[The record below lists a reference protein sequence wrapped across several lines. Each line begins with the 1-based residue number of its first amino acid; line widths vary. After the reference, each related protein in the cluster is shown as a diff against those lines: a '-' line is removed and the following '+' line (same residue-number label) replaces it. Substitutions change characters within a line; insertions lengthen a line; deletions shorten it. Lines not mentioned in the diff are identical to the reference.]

1 LKQEALDVVMWSA
14 QSQSMKTFR
23 VRALII
29 LVLLTAMISV
39 VRAADTN
46 LPPRLAIELRDGS
59 RVVGTCADAD
69 IKFRSTLLGEIKLN
83 IKDIRSMEC
92 TSTNSAKLITTDGN
106 TLIVWFVNSPIAI
119 KTSFGEVALAVDSVR
134 KFSVSGN
141 DSAQAKLAEV
151 SPARAAAYANT
162 CINNLRQIDAALN
175 QFALEAGKR
184 TGDPVHFPNDLT
196 PYIRLNSKGEIPGCP
211 EGGTYSVIRVGDTP
225 TCSLSNTVAPV
236 HVLP

>member
-1 LKQEALDVVMWSA
+1 
-14 QSQSMKTFR
+14 
-23 VRALII
+23 
-29 LVLLTAMISV
+29 MIAV

-46 LPPRLAIELRDGS
+46 LAPRLTIELRDGS
-59 RVVGTCADAD
+59 KVVGTCADAD

-92 TSTNSAKLITTDGN
+92 TSTNSAKLITADGN
-106 TLIVWFVNSPIAI
+106 TLIVWFLDSQIAV
-119 KTSFGEVALAVDSVR
+119 KTSFGEVALAVDSIR

-184 TGDPVHFPNDLT
+184 TGDPVNFPNDLT
-196 PYIRLNSKGEIPGCP
+196 PYIRLNSKGEIPSCP
-211 EGGTYSVIRVGDTP
+211 EGGVYSVIRVGDTP
-225 TCSLSNTVAPV
+225 TCSLSNTVTPV
-236 HVLP
+236 HLLP